1 MSNYNLE
8 HTAFEKA
15 SRNAKRCIILS
26 EQVQEHSYITLHER
40 KEGKVTGRKLLCQ
53 VANCETV
60 YQAGLMVGEYYPEG
74 QVPMKPPMF
83 WLVEYV
89 PMLTDKGTV
98 LHLKGRLESDEDLEA
113 AGEYIFGGM
122 EWMNTSGNSRKS
134 IGSE

>member
-8 HTAFEKA
+8 HTAFEKSA
-15 SRNAKRCIILS
+15 RNAKRSIILS

-40 KEGKVTGRKLLCQ
+40 KEGRITGRKLLCQ

-98 LHLKGRLESDEDLEA
+98 LDLKSKLESAEDLEA
-113 AGEYIFGGM
+113 AQKYIFGA
-122 EWMNTSGNSRKS
+122 
-134 IGSE
+134 